1 MKNYGVVLYDHQ
13 QDIISIIEH
22 NMSRDKAHEAAN
34 RYRITYKLPAL
45 TFEHMGVHQKVE
57 AEHCH
62 DCKDLLAVK
71 MRQAAG

>member
-1 MKNYGVVLYDHQ
+1 MKNYGVVLYDHT

-22 NMSRDKAHEAAN
+22 NLPRNKADEAAT
-34 RYRITYKLPAL
+34 RYRETYKLPAL
-45 TFEHMGVHQKVE
+45 TFEHRGLHDEME
-57 AEHCH
+57 AEACV